1 MTLEQQQDELIR
13 IWLEGQPEDV
23 RRRVAALPPLEDGPS
38 HEVGASD
45 DAATWER
52 AGAAEWADPAA
63 WCDSHIERLQDEF
76 DLTLGQA
83 LGIAEWGRGM
93 VRRALEGSEGHMLTR
108 VLTRLLQ
115 NKIAD
120 VRVMLWALAFQTGV
134 ARRMVS
140 MSPSQMATELGV
152 TRALMSHWMGEW
164 ESLLGFRDG
173 TYAKSKDARENMRR
187 ARLRVLERRAEG
199 AASDSVTAEAVQ
211 AGSEETTFAAGAA
224 DTTTTTTKG

>member
-13 IWLEGQPEDV
+13 IWLEGEPEEV
-23 RRRVAALPPLEDGPS
+23 RKKVAALPPLDEGPS

-52 AGAAEWADPAA
+52 AGAAEWADPAT

-108 VLTRLLQ
+108 VLTRLLLEAGSDESVVHLDRGLVETVLP
-115 NKIAD
+115 NRAHG
-120 VRVMLWALAFQTGV
+120 TEV
-134 ARRMVS
+134 AK
-140 MSPSQMATELGV
+140 A
-152 TRALMSHWMGEW
+152 
-164 ESLLGFRDG
+164 
-173 TYAKSKDARENMRR
+173 
-187 ARLRVLERRAEG
+187 G
-199 AASDSVTAEAVQ
+199 AATSLQRAATQTVLQAFDRCGHSVSRTSRTLGISRTTVYRHLREAGRVPQRAGHPAVQ
-211 AGSEETTFAAGAA
+211 A
-224 DTTTTTTKG
+224 D

>member
-13 IWLEGQPEDV
+13 IWLEGEPEDV
-23 RRRVAALPPLEDGPS
+23 RRKVAALPALEDGPS
-38 HEVGASD
+38 HEVGAAE

-52 AGAAEWADPAA
+52 AGAAEWADPEA
-63 WCDSHIERLQDEF
+63 WCDTVVGRLQDEF
-76 DLTLGQA
+76 DLTMGQA

-93 VRRALEGSEGHMLTR
+93 VRRALEGTEGAMLTR

-115 NKIAD
+115 NKISD
-120 VRVMLWALAFQTGV
+120 IRVMLWALAFQTGV

-140 MSPSQMATELGV
+140 MSPSQMAKELGV

-173 TYAKSKDARENMRR
+173 TYAKSKDARENMRKARMRVIERGKEGQGTGDEGR
-187 ARLRVLERRAEG
+187 AAAQSEGGAE
-199 AASDSVTAEAVQ
+199 
-211 AGSEETTFAAGAA
+211 
-224 DTTTTTTKG
+224 

>member
-23 RRRVAALPPLEDGPS
+23 RRKVAALPPLEDGPS

-52 AGAAEWADPAA
+52 AGAAEWADPSA
-63 WCDSHIERLQDEF
+63 WCDSHIELLQDEF

-83 LGIAEWGRGM
+83 QGIAEWGRGM
-93 VRRALEGSEGHMLTR
+93 ARRALEVSEGHMLTR

-115 NKIAD
+115 NKIKD
-120 VRVMLWALAFQTGV
+120 VRVMLWALAFQTGL

-140 MSPSQMATELGV
+140 MSPSQMAAELGV

-187 ARLRVLERRAEG
+187 ARLRVLERRAEV

-211 AGSEETTFAAGAA
+211 SGSEETTLAAGAA
-224 DTTTTTTKG
+224 DTTTTKG